1 MDARERKE
9 LKKATDQVNN
19 GLYDLGLKYHD
30 YIPVY
35 EIDSILVQNG
45 FDATEPAIYCG
56 RDGKTHDEV
65 GHGKFLSMSWHKMES
80 GRYEIV
86 AYLN

>member
-1 MDARERKE
+1 MTFET
-9 LKKATDQVNN
+9 KAKLRRAQIEVNSR
-19 GLYDLGLKYHD
+19 LYDLGKVYHA

-35 EIDSILVQNG
+35 EIDSILVDNG
-45 FDATEPAIYCG
+45 FEATEPAIYCG
-56 RDGKTHDEV
+56 ADGKDHQEV
-65 GHGKFLSMSWHKMES
+65 GHGKYLSLAWHKMES